1 MPDSLTSDRVPLL
14 LTAACD
20 TQPVA
25 EPPKP
30 RCAAHPGLIAVSRIA
45 GFHRIASDPV
55 QLAHQLGLSGRI
67 PLAGD
72 LVRAARL
79 AGLKARMQHGLGE
92 NRLQR
97 VPTPAIL
104 ALHGGE
110 FAILAGMDKE
120 GRYRLVEPLTQT
132 LRLLTADLFRQEWS
146 GGVILLARRTG
157 AGAGAGAFGFNW
169 FLPSLWRYRRPL
181 GHVLVASLFVQL
193 FALVTPLFFQVIVDK
208 VLAHK
213 STATL
218 TVVVVGLAGLGLFN
232 VVLQYL
238 RTYAL
243 SHTTNRIDVELGA
256 KLFHHLMR
264 LPLGYF
270 ETRAA
275 GQTVARMR
283 ELETIRNFLTGQGLT
298 SVLDLVFAVVFV
310 GVLFAYSTTL
320 TLVVLASM
328 PVYVLIAALIRPLL
342 RERIK
347 EKFNRGAESQQFLVE
362 AVIGVQTIKA
372 SAIEPQMQVG
382 WEERL
387 AGYVRTSFEAG
398 QLGAIGQNAIQ
409 YVSVLSNAG
418 IMYFGAQAV
427 IAGQLTVGEL
437 IAFNMIAGQLTQ
449 PVLRISQLFQDLQQV
464 RISVERL
471 GDILDAPVERTP
483 ANLPQ
488 LPPLRGAIDLR
499 EVTFRYRPGMP
510 EVLSGVSLSI
520 QPGEVV
526 GIVGASGS
534 GKSTVTKLVQRLYQP
549 EGGQV
554 LIDGIDIAQMDPAWL
569 RRQIGV
575 VLQENLLFNRTIH
588 DNIALADPA
597 MPRSA
602 VMRVADLA
610 GAHEF
615 VARLPQGYDTMIEER
630 GANLSGGQRQRLAIA
645 RALATQPRILILDEA
660 TSALD
665 YESER
670 IVQDNMREIVR
681 GRTVLIVAHRL
692 AAVRGCNRIV
702 GMTAGRISEVG
713 THDELLRREGGLY
726 AHLWQLQSGQEAA

>member
-1 MPDSLTSDRVPLL
+1 MPDTALPPTALLVPGILTPTKVSSVTPANLPA
-14 LTAACD
+14 T
-20 TQPVA
+20 
-25 EPPKP
+25 
-30 RCAAHPGLIAVSRIA
+30 HPGFVAVARVA
-45 GFHRIASDPV
+45 GFHRIAADPI
-55 QLAHQLGLSGRI
+55 QLAHQLGLNGRI
-67 PLAGD
+67 PSSGD

-79 AGLKARMQHGLGE
+79 AGLKARALSGIDAA
-92 NRLQR
+92 RLQR
-97 VPTPAIL
+97 APVPAIIG
-104 ALHGGE
+104 LHGGS
-110 FAILAGMDKE
+110 FVVFGGLDGQ
-120 GRYRLVEPLTQT
+120 GRYRVIEPAGQT
-132 LRLLTADLFRQEWS
+132 LRVLSLPDFLAEWS
-146 GGVILLARRTG
+146 GDVVLLARRPG
-157 AGAGAGAFGFNW
+157 SNSGSEPFGFRW

-181 GHVLVASLFVQL
+181 GHILVASLFVQL
-193 FALVTPLFFQVIVDK
+193 FALVTPLFFQVVVDK

-213 STATL
+213 SLPTL
-218 TVVVVGLAGLGLFN
+218 TVVVVGLVGLGFFN

-256 KLFHHLMR
+256 RLFHHLMR

-283 ELETIRNFLTGQGLT
+283 ELETIRNFLTGQGLS
-298 SVLDLVFAVVFV
+298 SVIDLAFACIFV
-310 GVLFAYSTTL
+310 GVLFAYSATL
-320 TLVVLASM
+320 TLVVLASV
-328 PVYVLIAALIRPLL
+328 PLYVLVAALIRPLL

-347 EKFNRGAESQQFLVE
+347 EKFNRGAASQQFLVE
-362 AVIGVQTIKA
+362 AVVGVQTIKA

-387 AGYVRTSFEAG
+387 AAYVRTSFEAT
-398 QLGAIGQNAIQ
+398 QLGALGQNAIQ
-409 YVSVLSNAG
+409 YISALSNAG
-418 IMYFGAQAV
+418 IMFFGAKAV
-427 IAGQLTVGEL
+427 IAGELTVGEL
-437 IAFNMIAGQLTQ
+437 IAFNMIAGQLMQ
-449 PVLRISQLFQDLQQV
+449 PVLRMSQLFQDLQQV

-471 GDILDAPVERTP
+471 GDILDMPVERTP
-483 ANLPQ
+483 SSLPQ
-488 LPPLRGAIDLR
+488 MPPLKGAVELR
-499 EVTFRYRPGMP
+499 DVTFRYRPGMP
-510 EVLSGVSLSI
+510 EVLSSVSLAI

-534 GKSTVTKLVQRLYQP
+534 GKSTITKLVQRLYHP
-549 EGGQV
+549 EQGQV

-588 DNIALADPA
+588 DNVALADPA

-602 VMRVADLA
+602 VMRVAELA

-615 VARLPQGYDTMIEER
+615 IAKLPQGYDTIIEER

-670 IVQDNMREIVR
+670 IIQANMREIVR

-692 AAVRGCNRIV
+692 AAVRGANRII
-702 GMTAGRISEVG
+702 GMRAGQVSEIG
-713 THDELLRREGGLY
+713 THDELLRLQGGLY
-726 AHLWQLQSGQEAA
+726 AHLWQLQSGQAAA

>member
-1 MPDSLTSDRVPLL
+1 MGTPTLAPAPAR
-14 LTAACD
+14 TA
-20 TQPVA
+20 T
-25 EPPKP
+25 
-30 RCAAHPGLIAVSRIA
+30 HSGFIAVSRIA
-45 GFHRIASDPV
+45 GFHRIAADPV
-55 QLAHQLGLSGRI
+55 QLAHQLGLNGRI
-67 PLAGD
+67 PCSGD

-79 AGLKARMQHGLGE
+79 AGLKARTLDGIDAR
-92 NRLQR
+92 RLQR
-97 VPTPAIL
+97 APAPAIIGL
-104 ALHGGE
+104 RDGG
-110 FAILAGMDKE
+110 FAVFGGLDGQ
-120 GRYRLVEPLTQT
+120 GRYRVIEPAAQT
-132 LRLLTADLFRQEWS
+132 LRVLPAEDFLAEWS
-146 GGVILLARRTG
+146 GDVVLLARRPGSG
-157 AGAGAGAFGFNW
+157 AGPEPFGFRW

-181 GHVLVASLFVQL
+181 GHILIASLFVQM
-193 FALVTPLFFQVIVDK
+193 FALVTPLFFQVVVDK

-213 STATL
+213 SLPTL
-218 TVVVVGLAGLGLFN
+218 TVVVVGLVGLGFFN

-256 KLFHHLMR
+256 KLFRHLMR

-283 ELETIRNFLTGQGLT
+283 ELETIRNFLTGQGLS
-298 SVLDLVFAVVFV
+298 SVIDLAFAFVFV
-310 GVLFAYSTTL
+310 GVLFAYSATL
-320 TLVVLASM
+320 TLVVLASV
-328 PVYVLIAALIRPLL
+328 PLYVLVAALIRPLL

-347 EKFNRGAESQQFLVE
+347 EKFNRGAASQQFLVE
-362 AVIGVQTIKA
+362 AVVGVQTIKA

-387 AGYVRTSFEAG
+387 AAYVRTSFEAT
-398 QLGAIGQNAIQ
+398 QLGALGQNAIQ
-409 YVSVLSNAG
+409 YVSALSNAG
-418 IMYFGAQAV
+418 IMYFGAKAV
-427 IAGQLTVGEL
+427 IAGELTVGEL
-437 IAFNMIAGQLTQ
+437 IAFNMIAGQLMQ
-449 PVLRISQLFQDLQQV
+449 PVLRMSQLFQDLQQV

-471 GDILDAPVERTP
+471 GDILDTPVERTP
-483 ANLPQ
+483 SSMPQ
-488 LPPLRGAIDLR
+488 MPPIKGAVELRD
-499 EVTFRYRPGMP
+499 VTFRYRPGMP
-510 EVLSGVSLSI
+510 EVLSSVSLAI

-534 GKSTVTKLVQRLYQP
+534 GKSTITKLVQRLYHP
-549 EGGQV
+549 EQGQV

-588 DNIALADPA
+588 DNVALADPA

-602 VMRVADLA
+602 VMRVAELA

-615 VARLPQGYDTMIEER
+615 IAKLPQGYDTVIEER

-670 IVQDNMREIVR
+670 IIQANMREIVR

-692 AAVRGCNRIV
+692 AAVRGANRII
-702 GMTAGRISEVG
+702 GLKSGRVSEIG
-713 THDELLRREGGLY
+713 THDELLRLQGGLY
-726 AHLWQLQSGQEAA
+726 AHLWQLQSGQAAA